1 MKRLSKKG
9 FTLVELLV
17 VMAIIGILAAVI
29 MGGFRSS
36 QRRSRDAKRKSDLR
50 QIGQAL
56 ELFYADFDRYPTA
69 SNGQIEACAYTE
81 ASDTGVACA
90 WGSGKMEESAS
101 GRIYFREL
109 PNDSRNG
116 QDYYYKTLNS
126 NQSYQLYAR
135 LENPEDQHCIDG
147 CCASDT
153 SSGCALPTLP
163 AGVECGAGVVCD
175 FSVTSTDVT
184 PKDTD

>member
-1 MKRLSKKG
+1 MNP
-9 FTLVELLV
+9 FLV

-50 QIGQAL
+50 QIGQAM
-56 ELFYADFDRYPTA
+56 ELFYADYDRYPTA
-69 SNGQIEACAYTE
+69 SSNGAIEACSYNAALDE
-81 ASDTGVACA
+81 GVACL

-135 LENPEDQHCIDG
+135 LENSEDQHCIDE

-153 SSGCALPTLP
+153 KSGCAPPALPT
-163 AGVECGAGVVCD
+163 GVECGVGVVCD

-184 PKDTD
+184 PKDIDE

>member
-17 VMAIIGILAAVI
+17 VMAIIGILAAII

-36 QRRSRDAKRKSDLR
+36 QRRSRDAIRKSDLR
-50 QIGQAL
+50 QVGQAL
-56 ELFYADFDRYPTA
+56 ELFYADYDKYPEP
-69 SNGQIEACAYTE
+69 NGGAI
-81 ASDTGVACA
+81 VACPYDSGSGSGTDCV
-90 WGSGKMEESAS
+90 WGSGKMEEGTS

-109 PNDSRNG
+109 PSDSRNTYS
-116 QDYYYKTLNS
+116 YYYRTLNLD
-126 NQSYQLYAR
+126 QSYQLYAR
-135 LENPEDQHCIDG
+135 LENPEDQHCIGG

-153 SSGCALPTLP
+153 ESGCSLPTLP
-163 AGVECGAGVVCD
+163 GGVECGTGVVCD

-184 PKDTD
+184 PTD